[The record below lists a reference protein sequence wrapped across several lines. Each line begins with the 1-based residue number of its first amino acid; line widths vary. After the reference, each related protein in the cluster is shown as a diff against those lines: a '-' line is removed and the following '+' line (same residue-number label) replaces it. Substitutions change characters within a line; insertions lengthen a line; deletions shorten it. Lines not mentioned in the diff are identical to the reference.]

1 MHSSRLIFKFR
12 FAGRDEAG
20 RFKTVGFEDLQRFAG
35 LLATQAIRHSRP
47 TMLQG
52 TADDG
57 CQGFRSDDC
66 EDFMAANCAAE
77 DFFETVTRSRECLTF
92 GRTNRRRI
100 VFSGPKKSRKSAA
113 NFGFRQSLPESLV
126 DVAEFGEFLHADT
139 TEGFGDGV
147 SSGAG
152 GVDAAREHSV
162 GANSSAS
169 QFRGGPLDFGFSVFV
184 ERHVEISQQ
193 SMLSRIVR

>member
-1 MHSSRLIFKFR
+1 
-12 FAGRDEAG
+12 
-20 RFKTVGFEDLQRFAG
+20 
-35 LLATQAIRHSRP
+35 
-47 TMLQG
+47 
-52 TADDG
+52 
-57 CQGFRSDDC
+57 
-66 EDFMAANCAAE
+66 MAANGAAE
-77 DFFETVTRSRECLTF
+77 DFFETVTRIGECLTF

-126 DVAEFGEFLHADT
+126 DVAEFGEFLDADSA
-139 TEGFGDGV
+139 EGFSDGV
-147 SSGAG
+147 GSGSG

-162 GANSSAS
+162 GANSPSD
-169 QFRGGPLDFGFSVFV
+169 QFCGGPLDFGFSMVV